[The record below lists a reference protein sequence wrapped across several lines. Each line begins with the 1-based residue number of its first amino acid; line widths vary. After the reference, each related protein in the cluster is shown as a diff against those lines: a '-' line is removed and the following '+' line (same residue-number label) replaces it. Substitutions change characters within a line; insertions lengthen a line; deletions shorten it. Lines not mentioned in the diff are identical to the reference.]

1 MTEEEFKSP
10 DEIRHY
16 TATSSA
22 FKLDWNML
30 LYTPPPTDEGVALD
44 WNKLIYNEEQLAEFN
59 AERLERRVRAD
70 FIEYLIKPV
79 AERSAMEL
87 FYLKEGGFTVEND
100 ETDIEYDKLSASSI
114 VRDC

>member
-1 MTEEEFKSP
+1 MTEEEYKSP

-30 LYTPPPTDEGVALD
+30 LYSAPADDGFVLD
-44 WNKLIYNEEQLAEFN
+44 WNKLIYNEEQLAQFN
-59 AERLERRVRAD
+59 AEKLEKRVRAD

-79 AERSAMEL
+79 AERTPMEL
-87 FYLKEGGFTVEND
+87 YYLKEGGFTVEED
-100 ETDIEYDKLSASSI
+100 ETDIEYDKMTATSV